1 MCPVHIVG
9 HVFERIVVQNMMRQV
24 ACRWQ
29 LNVEPRRVALRGQK
43 LLGNYERDIG
53 LSSQQCR
60 EALFSSLSRGGNGKK
75 KDVHA
80 WVVESPPQWKNRK
93 SPFTVAAPNAAIS
106 GSYNSDAEEQT
117 DIRNTERTLNLMK
130 ERQTAQ
136 LEKTVEWFMSQS
148 GMPNTYFTQVPT
160 ETTLDHLTA
169 VYSMHATDYPGSRSV
184 RALDRLVGS
193 EREITF
199 IQTEPETNAAAL
211 LSMMDNLPL
220 ADGTLTKVKIFVT
233 LDQQLGINVFT
244 YSPSNRPVTV
254 ERSEDDVKHIY
265 DLAEKVQMGLSS
277 KSAPNPLFERN
288 ELKKYFARCDGDY
301 LKNSHASRFLSQ
313 RLLFDKVSGTE
324 GVAVNIETY
333 DGRDKDA
340 LLPLDEGGAGTK
352 WITVALSNVFPKI
365 GLTQILR
372 LLQLHNM
379 SIRRCHMDTIDDG
392 ENGIVT
398 MLRILTIPPSNES
411 ERWAEEGAWEPIE
424 QAIPRLKWLDEQVFH
439 LGLGLED
446 KPFTLA
452 EAEIVNALLSLSYP
466 ILHKKNP
473 WAYTKSQMASWLE
486 TGRYARHA
494 KSIAQLFSLRFS
506 PDENV
511 RLPPGAEF
519 DSNADAITTNILR
532 DVELEELQVFLTTM
546 VDAVRGTLRSN
557 VHLPQRYALSMR
569 LDPRV
574 LMSDEELKTKET
586 PYGLFFVHGRRFNT
600 FHVRFRDIAR
610 GGMRIVSPRTPE
622 QLSSEGWRHFDEAY
636 SLAYAQQLKNKDIP
650 EGGSKGV
657 ILVDTSGSSPQGS
670 LFAMR
675 KGVKA
680 TTDALLDLIVKT
692 DYTKDVVDYWGK
704 PEMLYL
710 GPDEQVIPEDITWI
724 IDRAA
729 KRGHPV
735 PMSFMSS
742 KPESG
747 INHKE
752 YGVTSVGVFEMLDI
766 ALGQS
771 GIFVR
776 EKQDKFSIK
785 ITGGPNGD
793 VAGNMMK
800 ILVDE
805 YGDCVSF
812 VGIADGTG
820 SAEDPNGLSHDELLR
835 LVHENLPISEY
846 NTSLLSSNGKL
857 HTVDTE
863 EGIIARN
870 TMHNRVVSD
879 VFVPGGGRP
888 NTVNKNNWNDFLVE
902 DGVASSPLVVEGAN
916 LFFSPEV
923 RKMLYDAAGVKIIK
937 DSSANKCGVICS
949 SFEIA
954 SSMLLSEDEFI
965 QHKGAIVAD
974 VLDRLRHSARRE
986 AQLLFKE
993 QKLRPKPHPTVS
1005 EAISKAINRV
1015 TDAVNATLL
1024 SKPESEFRRLQ
1035 LQTVVNSL
1043 PATIS
1048 QLAGSRIGLMLS
1060 PEYLRCAFAS
1070 AIASDLVYSEGVAF
1084 VDAQVQE
1091 DRLGEL
1097 ALQYAEEKNEI
1108 VKLAE
1113 KVKLGGPI
1121 EDNDRDTISNLL
1133 FAGGVRARMG
1143 VY

>member
-1 MCPVHIVG
+1 MI
-9 HVFERIVVQNMMRQV
+9 RQA
-24 ACRWQ
+24 ACRRQ
-29 LNVEPRRVALRGQK
+29 MSVETRKGMMALRGQK
-43 LLGNYERDIG
+43 LLGNDGRAVG
-53 LSSQQCR
+53 LSSQRCR
-60 EALFSSLSRGGNGKK
+60 EALFSSLSRDENGKK
-75 KDVHA
+75 KIA
-80 WVVESPPQWKNRK
+80 YPWIMESPPQWKNSK
-93 SPFTVAAPNAAIS
+93 GHFATAIPNAAIS
-106 GSYNSDAEEQT
+106 GNCNGDVDNNGQT
-117 DIRNTERTLNLMK
+117 ELRNTERTLSLMK

-136 LEKTVEWFMSQS
+136 LEKIVKWFMSQS
-148 GMPNTYFTQVPT
+148 GMPNTYFNQVPT
-160 ETTLDHLTA
+160 ETTLEHLAA
-169 VYSMHATDYPGSRSV
+169 VYSMHDAEHPDSHSV
-184 RALDRLVGS
+184 RCLDRCVGS
-193 EREITF
+193 QREITF
-199 IQTEPETNAAAL
+199 IQPEPETNAAAL

-220 ADGTLTKVKIFVT
+220 ADGTLSKVKIFVT
-233 LDQQLGINVFT
+233 LDQQLGINVFS
-244 YSPSNRPVTV
+244 YSPSDGHVTQ

-265 DLAEKVQMGLSS
+265 ELAENVQMGM
-277 KSAPNPLFERN
+277 SAKIAPSPLFERN
-288 ELKKYFARCDGDY
+288 ELKKFISQCDRDY
-301 LKNSHASRFLSQ
+301 LKNSHASRFLRQ
-313 RLLFDKVSGTE
+313 RLLFDEVSGTE
-324 GVAVNIETY
+324 GVAVDIETY
-333 DGRDKDA
+333 DGRDKEA
-340 LLPLDEGGAGTK
+340 LHPHDDGSAAGIK
-352 WITVALSNVFPKI
+352 WITAALANVMPKI
-365 GLTQILR
+365 ALTQVLR

-379 SIRRCHMDTIDDG
+379 SIRRCHMDMVDDG
-392 ENGIVT
+392 ENGTVT
-398 MLRILTIPPSNES
+398 LLRILVIPPSDQS
-411 ERWAEEGAWEPIE
+411 DQWAYPEAWESIN
-424 QAIPRLKWLDEQVFH
+424 QALPRLKWLDEQVFH
-439 LGLGLED
+439 LGLGLKD
-446 KPFTLA
+446 KPFTLG

-494 KSIAQLFSLRFS
+494 KSIAQLFSQRFS
-506 PDENV
+506 PNENV
-511 RLPPGAEF
+511 RLPPGDEF
-519 DSNADAITTNILR
+519 DANADAITTNILR
-532 DVELEELQVFLTTM
+532 DVELEEVQVFLTTM
-546 VDAVRGTLRSN
+546 VDAVRGTLRTN
-557 VHLPQRYALSMR
+557 LHLPDRYALSMR

-600 FHVRFRDIAR
+600 FHVRFRDISR
-610 GGMRIVSPRTPE
+610 GGMRIVSPHTPE
-622 QLSSEGWRHFDEAY
+622 QLASEGWRHFDEAY
-636 SLAYAQQLKNKDIP
+636 ALAYAQQLKNKDIP

-675 KGVKA
+675 KSVKA
-680 TTDALLDLIVKT
+680 ATDALLDLIVKI

-724 IDRAA
+724 INRAA

-785 ITGGPNGD
+785 ITGGPDGD

-800 ILVDE
+800 ILVAE

-846 NTSLLSSNGKL
+846 NASLLSYQGKL

-870 TMHNRVVSD
+870 TMHNRIVSD

-888 NTVNKNNWNDFLVE
+888 NTVNKNNWNDFLVT
-902 DGVASSPLVVEGAN
+902 DGVASSPLIVEGAN

-923 RKMLYDAAGVKIIK
+923 RQMLYDAAGVKIIK

-954 SSMLLSEDEFI
+954 SSMLLSEEEFLR
-965 QHKGAIVAD
+965 HKPAIVAD
-974 VLDRLRHSARRE
+974 VIDRLRHSARRE

-993 QKLRPKPHPTVS
+993 QKLRPKSHPTVS

-1015 TDAVNATLL
+1015 ADAVNDTLA
-1024 SKPESEFRRLQ
+1024 SNPARKYKELQ
-1035 LQTVVNSL
+1035 LQTIYNSL
-1043 PATIS
+1043 PAT
-1048 QLAGSRIGLMLS
+1048 LAQIAEYRLEMLLP
-1060 PEYLRCAFAS
+1060 PEYMRCAFAS

-1084 VDAQVQE
+1084 VDAQVQD
-1091 DRLGEL
+1091 DRLGDL
-1097 ALQYAEEKNEI
+1097 ALQYAEQKKDI
-1108 VKLAE
+1108 MQLAE
-1113 KVKLGGPI
+1113 KVKMGGPI
-1121 EDNDRDTISNLL
+1121 EGDDRDAISNLL